1 MVSDPFDANSFHD
14 AEAKAH
20 RALAPSLSNWAVHL
34 DIPLSVVQVESV
46 EVRTGNTQTG
56 ILTPHFVVPLA
67 IRSSR
72 IIAAYAYR
80 PATLARSPEPFY
92 LTSTHAGRRRTKSS

>member
-46 EVRTGNTQTG
+46 EVRTGNTQTS
-56 ILTPHFVVPLA
+56 ILTPHFAAPLA
-67 IRSSR
+67 IRPTANLLPEFR
-72 IIAAYAYR
+72 GHA
-80 PATLARSPEPFY
+80 SPY
-92 LTSTHAGRRRTKSS
+92 GL